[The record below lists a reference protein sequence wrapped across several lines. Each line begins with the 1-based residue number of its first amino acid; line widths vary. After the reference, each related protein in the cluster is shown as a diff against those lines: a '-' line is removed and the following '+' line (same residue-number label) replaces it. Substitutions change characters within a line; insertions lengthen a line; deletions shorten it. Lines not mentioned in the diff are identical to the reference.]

1 MNHSKQYIAL
11 FFLTVFIA
19 IKAAGLHAL
28 MHLEESEEEH
38 NCEVCEYVIIKNKVP
53 SIVSEI
59 VVIEFLAQF
68 VPNNEHFSK
77 YSYLFTKSNAE
88 NTLFCRP
95 PPVF

>member
-19 IKAAGLHAL
+19 IKAVGLHAL
-28 MHLEESEEEH
+28 THSGENDEEH
-38 NCEVCEYVIIKNKVP
+38 NCEVCEYVITTNKVP
-53 SIVSEI
+53 LIVSEI
-59 VVIEFLAQF
+59 VVIEPL
-68 VPNNEHFSK
+68 VHFICNKELFSE
-77 YSYLFTKSNAE
+77 YSYIFTKTNAK